1 MFISIEHHDGKY
13 PSFNINLHSEEGA
26 EAFLSIKGCSIK
38 EGAKGQ
44 FLSYPARK
52 KDDGTWW
59 KHVWGSD
66 KFNATILKKAQQDKP
81 VAKLKAKP
89 EFDDDSDLPF

>member
-1 MFISIEHHDGKY
+1 MFISIEHHEGKY

-38 EGAKGQ
+38 TGSKGE

-52 KDDGTWW
+52 KDDGSWW

-66 KFNATILKKAQQDKP
+66 KFNATILKKAQHDKP
-81 VAKLKAKP
+81 VAKPKAKDL
-89 EFDDDSDLPF
+89 DDDLPF

>member
-1 MFISIEHHDGKY
+1 MFISIEHHEGKY

-38 EGAKGQ
+38 SGAKGD

-66 KFNATILKKAQQDKP
+66 KFNANILKKAQQEKP
-81 VAKLKAKP
+81 VAKPKP
-89 EFDDDSDLPF
+89 KLDDEDLPF

>member
-1 MFISIEHHDGKY
+1 MFISIEHHEGKY

-38 EGAKGQ
+38 DSAKGQ
-44 FLSYPARK
+44 FISYPARK

-59 KHVWGSD
+59 KHVWGND
-66 KFNATILKKAQQDKP
+66 KFNASIIKKAQNTAP
-81 VAKLKAKP
+81 AKVVKKP
-89 EFDDDSDLPF
+89 ETFDDLSF

>member
-1 MFISIEHHDGKY
+1 MFISIEHHEGKY

-38 EGAKGQ
+38 DSAKGP
-44 FLSYPARK
+44 FISYPARK

-59 KHVWGSD
+59 KHVWGND
-66 KFNATILKKAQQDKP
+66 KFNASIIKKAQNSAP
-81 VAKLKAKP
+81 AKVVKKEVL
-89 EFDDDSDLPF
+89 DDLDF

>member
-38 EGAKGQ
+38 TGGKGE

-52 KDDGTWW
+52 KEDGTWW
-59 KHVWGSD
+59 KHVWGND
-66 KFNATILKKAQQDKP
+66 KFNASIIKKAQQDKP
-81 VAKLKAKP
+81 VAKAKP
-89 EFDDDSDLPF
+89 KLDDDDLPFN

>member
-13 PSFNINLHSEEGA
+13 PSFNINLHSEEGS

-38 EGAKGQ
+38 DSAKGP
-44 FLSYPARK
+44 FISYPARK

-59 KHVWGSD
+59 KHVWGND
-66 KFNATILKKAQQDKP
+66 KFNASIIKKAAQSAPPKE
-81 VAKLKAKP
+81 AKKKEVL
-89 EFDDDSDLPF
+89 DDLDF